1 MKRIDTLV
9 KLAMVELDKEYNWTP
24 VNGVSL
30 MELARA
36 VDKIREGERVLR
48 EAFEG
53 SDGDD

>member
-1 MKRIDTLV
+1 MKRIETLV
-9 KLAMVELDKEYNWTP
+9 KLAMVELVQEYNFAP
-24 VNGVSL
+24 VNGVSI

-53 SDGDD
+53 SDRR

>member
-53 SDGDD
+53 SDRR